1 MKREASLSLS
11 LSFVEY
17 PLLSTALYD
26 IREKK
31 MGEGV
36 IDLEARS
43 RSRLFMRYPRDRVAL
58 LSKGGFQPLPRN
70 TGMNKFRGRGVF
82 HGAGRVVHTLRLP
95 AKFCET
101 LYKRCSSLGRFGRL
115 NRDHRALISD
125 EKEPGG
131 GFVVIVGRY
140 CLARCIF
147 SWKSRRDANREVK
160 RLPRDEY
167 IYFLFIF
174 GSILNDPV
182 SISGK
187 ESSNY
192 FLVSS
197 VTCIAINNPWQL
209 KMGIGLKRVRSI
221 HPLAD

>member
-1 MKREASLSLS
+1 M
-11 LSFVEY
+11 
-17 PLLSTALYD
+17 
-26 IREKK
+26 
-31 MGEGV
+31 
-36 IDLEARS
+36 
-43 RSRLFMRYPRDRVAL
+43 
-58 LSKGGFQPLPRN
+58 
-70 TGMNKFRGRGVF
+70 
-82 HGAGRVVHTLRLP
+82 
-95 AKFCET
+95 
-101 LYKRCSSLGRFGRL
+101 
-115 NRDHRALISD
+115 
-125 EKEPGG
+125 
-131 GFVVIVGRY
+131 VIVGRY